1 MFFIFSFSISIAA
14 PDCSGPAGSSEV
26 CMFMWCSS
34 MSRVYMEL
42 QGQMTTGFSGRPA
55 PSGGQPVRP
64 MSETTEY
71 QGGNGLHR
79 LRLCMLILSYW
90 KKGIRPDNGTRQR
103 GLPDD
108 MAVPP
113 PQTQEKTPGLKSR
126 KNDGH
131 IIVRYHG
138 NFRFLRHSRIFSPN
152 IMIFYPPPQLFL
164 YYLLIFLHL
173 NRNDL
178 GKRTHGLSNGT
189 DEAEENGR

>member
-55 PSGGQPVRP
+55 PSGGQPVRQV
-64 MSETTEY
+64 SETTEY
-71 QGGNGLHR
+71 QGGNGLQR

-90 KKGIRPDNGTRQR
+90 KMGIRPDNGTRQR

-108 MAVPP
+108 MAV
-113 PQTQEKTPGLKSR
+113 
-126 KNDGH
+126 
-131 IIVRYHG
+131 
-138 NFRFLRHSRIFSPN
+138 
-152 IMIFYPPPQLFL
+152 PPPQLFL